1 MIIDDEE
8 VALPFLER
16 ILREI
21 NRFSYLGINDTQKEN
36 YLIRRFLCTGSTIS
50 IEQLMD
56 ELYCSKSTILRLID
70 KTTEYLNNFKLSIKT
85 KRNSGLYIEGS
96 EWHKRLCLIHQHK
109 IYRHAENI
117 DTYNVELNDEYHFDT
132 MLLNNT
138 SYHNE
143 IRTIFLSLI
152 SSYPTLAFAH
162 FDIASIIN
170 FIILCKTRHHK
181 TDELEFTNEQIEK
194 SHSEVVYQFVL
205 DIVANLSQYI
215 AQNFKEKEIDA
226 LAIYLSGL
234 RKYKKRVLHI
244 LDPSKL

>member
-1 MIIDDEE
+1 
-8 VALPFLER
+8 
-16 ILREI
+16 
-21 NRFSYLGINDTQKEN
+21 
-36 YLIRRFLCTGSTIS
+36 
-50 IEQLMD
+50 
-56 ELYCSKSTILRLID
+56 
-70 KTTEYLNNFKLSIKT
+70 
-85 KRNSGLYIEGS
+85 
-96 EWHKRLCLIHQHK
+96 
-109 IYRHAENI
+109 
-117 DTYNVELNDEYHFDT
+117 

-194 SHSEVVYQFVL
+194 SHNDEVYPFVL

-215 AQNFKEKEIDA
+215 AQNFKEKEIA

-244 LDPSKL
+244 LDPPKL

>member
-1 MIIDDEE
+1 
-8 VALPFLER
+8 
-16 ILREI
+16 
-21 NRFSYLGINDTQKEN
+21 
-36 YLIRRFLCTGSTIS
+36 
-50 IEQLMD
+50 
-56 ELYCSKSTILRLID
+56 
-70 KTTEYLNNFKLSIKT
+70 
-85 KRNSGLYIEGS
+85 
-96 EWHKRLCLIHQHK
+96 
-109 IYRHAENI
+109 
-117 DTYNVELNDEYHFDT
+117 

-170 FIILCKTRHHK
+170 FIILCKTRHHNA
-181 TDELEFTNEQIEK
+181 DELEFTNEQIEK